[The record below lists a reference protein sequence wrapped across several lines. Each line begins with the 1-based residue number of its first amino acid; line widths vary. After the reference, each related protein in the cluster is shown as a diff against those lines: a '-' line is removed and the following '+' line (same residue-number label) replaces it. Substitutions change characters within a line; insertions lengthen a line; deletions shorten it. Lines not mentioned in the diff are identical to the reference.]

1 MFLAAGR
8 RTGLLAGRRAQSS
21 VLVSDTVPG
30 ADSGVVVVVGGNA
43 SPGVG
48 GLVGTAVPDE
58 GRVTP
63 GFGVGRYARGE
74 SSART
79 VVASAS

>member
-1 MFLAAGR
+1 M
-8 RTGLLAGRRAQSS
+8 
-21 VLVSDTVPG
+21 LVSDTVPG
-30 ADSGVVVVVGGNA
+30 ADSGAVVVIGRNA

-48 GLVGTAVPDE
+48 GLVVTAIPDE

-63 GFGVGRYARGE
+63 SFGVGRYARGE